1 MALKGIVAWLQKK
14 VMVNKEKFVGLFIVR
29 SLLFYVILMP
39 TKRIWLA
46 AVTCGIL
53 RIKQAQVVWLSDN
66 KVGFWRLYDAYLLI
80 MQQQYLAFT
89 MLVKTLK

>member
-66 KVGFWRLYDAYLLI
+66 KVGFWRLPDAYLPVTRH
-80 MQQQYLAFT
+80 QFSTFT
-89 MLVKTLK
+89 MLAKTLK